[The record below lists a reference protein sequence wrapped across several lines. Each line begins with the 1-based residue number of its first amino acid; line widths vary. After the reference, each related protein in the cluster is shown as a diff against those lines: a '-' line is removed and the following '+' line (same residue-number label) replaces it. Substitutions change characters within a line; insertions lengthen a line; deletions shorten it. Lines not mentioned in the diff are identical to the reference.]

1 MSVQSEAPAVLS
13 LADLTP
19 EQFATLMAQA
29 AIKARDDIAHEAQ
42 AKKEQNAL
50 DKKAREERA
59 LTLSAPGQT
68 FAEAV
73 FVAVDEHETNA
84 SIAARD
90 EAKKAGKALPDQKFT
105 RTFTT
110 RVTIDGKTYTLG
122 GYLSLSSK
130 QK

>member
-1 MSVQSEAPAVLS
+1 MSETTTVPV
-13 LADLTP
+13 LTP
-19 EQFATLMAQA
+19 EQEAALYAQFQKRA
-29 AIKARDDIAHEAQ
+29 QDEAE
-42 AKKEQNAL
+42 AKKAQNAL

-84 SIAARD
+84 SIVARD

>member
-1 MSVQSEAPAVLS
+1 MSETTTVPV
-13 LADLTP
+13 LTP
-19 EQFATLMAQA
+19 EQEAALYAQFQKRA
-29 AIKARDDIAHEAQ
+29 QDEAE
-42 AKKEQNAL
+42 AKKAQNAL
-50 DKKAREERA
+50 YKKAREERA
-59 LTLSAPGQT
+59 LTLSGPGQS

-73 FVAVDEHETNA
+73 FLAVDEHETNA

-90 EAKKAGKALPDQKFT
+90 EARKAGKALLPDRKFT